1 MWDVARGAV
10 SIELS
15 PEQDEHLRLLL
26 RAGSTSQQ
34 LAMRARIVLRA
45 AAGATNHEIAAEVDA
60 SLPTVGMWRTRFARE
75 GVAGLADRGR
85 SGRPRVIDE
94 ATVQRVVAKTLEPPP
109 EGVSHWS
116 VRLLARE
123 LGMSPATV
131 HRIWR
136 AHKLRPHQTRTF
148 KYSRDP
154 ELAAKV
160 VDIVGLYL
168 NPPENALVLCI
179 DEKTQIQALDRTQPM
194 LPLRPGSPE
203 RRTHD
208 YKRHGIT
215 SLFAALEVGSGQVVG
230 ACYARH
236 RHQEFL
242 AFLRRIVREFPGT
255 ELHLVLDNS
264 STHSTPEVRRW
275 LRRHPRLQ
283 FHFTPTG
290 ASWMNMVET
299 WFSILTR
306 RQVRRGSYGSVSDL
320 ISAIQRFIDHY
331 NQHAGAFVWTKT
343 SEQILAKAIKP
354 QDTSETE
361 H

>member
-1 MWDVARGAV
+1 MARGAV
-10 SIELS
+10 PIELS
-15 PEQDEHLRLLL
+15 PEQDGQLRLLL

-34 LAMRARIVLRA
+34 LALRARIVLLA
-45 AAGATNHEIAAEVDA
+45 ADGATNRVIASETGA
-60 SLPTVGMWRTRFARE
+60 SLPTVGVWRARFARE
-75 GVAGLADRGR
+75 GMPALGDRPR

-94 ATVQRVVAKTLEPPP
+94 AAVQRVVAKTLEPPP

-123 LGMSPATV
+123 LGMSPVTV

-136 AHKLRPHQTRTF
+136 AHKLKPHQTRSF

-168 NPPENALVLCI
+168 NPPENALVLCV

-215 SLFAALEVGSGQVVG
+215 SLFAALEVGTGQVVG

-242 AFLRRIVREFPGT
+242 AFLRRIVREFPGA

-264 STHSTPEVRRW
+264 STHTTPEVRRW
-275 LRRHPRLQ
+275 LRRHPRVQ

-320 ISAIQRFIDHY
+320 IRKIQRFIDHY
-331 NQHAGAFVWTKT
+331 NQHANPFVWTKT
-343 SEQILAKAIKP
+343 SDQILAKAIKP
-354 QDTSETE
+354 QDTSETG

>member
-1 MWDVARGAV
+1 MRTGRPMPALTLSVEEREALERWRRRPKTAQALAR
-10 SIELS
+10 
-15 PEQDEHLRLLL
+15 
-26 RAGSTSQQ
+26 RAEV
-34 LAMRARIVLRA
+34 VLGA
-45 AAGATNHEIAAEVDA
+45 AAGKTNTA
-60 SLPTVGMWRTRFARE
+60 
-75 GVAGLADRGR
+75 
-85 SGRPRVIDE
+85 
-94 ATVQRVVAKTLEPPP
+94 
-109 EGVSHWS
+109 
-116 VRLLARE
+116 LARE
-123 LGMSPATV
+123 LRCTSQTVGRWRGRFLERRLDGLLDEPRRGAPRRIGDADVERVLTLTLETAPADATHWSTRAMAQRAGLSQSAV
-131 HRIWR
+131 SRIWR
-136 AHKLRPHQTRTF
+136 AFALAPHRVEHFQLS
-148 KYSRDP
+148 KDP
-154 ELAAKV
+154 LFIEKV
-160 VDIVGLYL
+160 RDIVGLYL
-168 NPPENALVLCI
+168 CPPERALVLCV

-194 LPLRPGSPE
+194 LPLRPGQAE

-208 YKRHGIT
+208 YARHGVT

-306 RQVRRGSYGSVSDL
+306 RQVRRGSYGSGSDL